1 MLTKR
6 IIPCLDVKDG
16 RTVKGVNF
24 VNLRDAGDAVELTPE
39 QYKQVAAYV
48 IEGNISAADLAEAG
62 EVVVAD
68 AEEKA
73 DAPTSKRRG
82 AAAKE

>member
-1 MLTKR
+1 M
-6 IIPCLDVKDG
+6 VKVYIAQIALVLQATDG
-16 RTVKGVNF
+16 STFRVA
-24 VNLRDAGDAVELTPE
+24 AGEAVELTPE

-62 EVVVAD
+62 ETVVAD

-73 DAPTSKRRG
+73 DAPKSKRRG

>member
-1 MLTKR
+1 M
-6 IIPCLDVKDG
+6 VKVYIATIALVLQKTDG
-16 RTVKGVNF
+16 STFRVA
-24 VNLRDAGDAVELTPE
+24 AGEAVELTPE

-62 EVVVAD
+62 EVVAAD

>member
-1 MLTKR
+1 M
-6 IIPCLDVKDG
+6 VKVYIATIALVLQKTDDSTF
-16 RTVKGVNF
+16 RVA
-24 VNLRDAGDAVELTPE
+24 AGEAVELTPE

-62 EVVVAD
+62 EVAD
-68 AEEKA
+68 AVAEVKA

>member
-1 MLTKR
+1 M
-6 IIPCLDVKDG
+6 VKVYIAQIALVLQKTDG
-16 RTVKGVNF
+16 STFRVA
-24 VNLRDAGDAVELTPE
+24 AGEAVELTPE

-82 AAAKE
+82 TAAKE

>member
-1 MLTKR
+1 M
-6 IIPCLDVKDG
+6 VKVYIATIALVLQKTDG
-16 RTVKGVNF
+16 STFRVA
-24 VNLRDAGDAVELTPE
+24 AGDAVELTPE

-62 EVVVAD
+62 EAVVAD

>member
-1 MLTKR
+1 M
-6 IIPCLDVKDG
+6 VKVYIAQIALVLQKTDG
-16 RTVKGVNF
+16 STFRVA
-24 VNLRDAGDAVELTPE
+24 AGEAVELTPE

-82 AAAKE
+82 AATKE

>member
-1 MLTKR
+1 M
-6 IIPCLDVKDG
+6 VKVYIAQIALVLQATDG
-16 RTVKGVNF
+16 STFRVA
-24 VNLRDAGDAVELTPE
+24 AGEAVELTPE

-48 IEGNISAADLAEAG
+48 TEGEVSAADLAEAG
-62 EVVVAD
+62 KVVVAD

>member
-1 MLTKR
+1 M
-6 IIPCLDVKDG
+6 VKVYIAQIALVLQATDG
-16 RTVKGVNF
+16 STFRVA
-24 VNLRDAGDAVELTPE
+24 AGEAVELTPE

-62 EVVVAD
+62 ETVVAD

>member
-1 MLTKR
+1 M
-6 IIPCLDVKDG
+6 VKVYIAQIALVLQATDG
-16 RTVKGVNF
+16 STFRVA
-24 VNLRDAGDAVELTPE
+24 AGEAVELTPE

-62 EVVVAD
+62 EVADAD
-68 AEEKA
+68 AEVKA